1 LTRATRAGVALAG
14 FLLVVLGVS
23 GAWLWWNYRP
33 DRDQWIRTV
42 HQVTAIVLLVV
53 ALALVVFAILRRA
66 RTGASGIVAAVGVF
80 VTVGAAYVLGRLL
93 AWDALGL
100 HAAVRDV
107 AGVDGAL
114 GSAVLVVSID
124 GREVTPSTY
133 EAWAYSHLVLSGLAV
148 LALVMVW
155 LRCKDRTVAA

>member
-1 LTRATRAGVALAG
+1 M
-14 FLLVVLGVS
+14 
-23 GAWLWWNYRP
+23 
-33 DRDQWIRTV
+33 
-42 HQVTAIVLLVV
+42 
-53 ALALVVFAILRRA
+53 
-66 RTGASGIVAAVGVF
+66 F

-100 HAAVRDV
+100 HTAVRDV

-114 GSAVLVVSID
+114 SSAVLVVSID

-133 EAWAYSHLVLSGLAV
+133 QTWAYSHLVLSGLAV